1 MTGTTGA
8 SPASASQSITF
19 TSVPPSGA
27 VAASGGGPGNPV
39 TFSSGSSPVCSA
51 SGSTV
56 TSKTVGSCVIDAKQ
70 AVSAQ
75 YQASA
80 QAGQTITVR

>member
-1 MTGTTGA
+1 L
-8 SPASASQSITF
+8 ASQSISF

-27 VAASGGGPGNPV
+27 VAAPGDGSGNPV

-56 TSKTVGSCVIDAKQ
+56 TSNTVGSCVIDANQ

-75 YQASA
+75 YQAST
-80 QAGQTITVR
+80 QAGQTITGR